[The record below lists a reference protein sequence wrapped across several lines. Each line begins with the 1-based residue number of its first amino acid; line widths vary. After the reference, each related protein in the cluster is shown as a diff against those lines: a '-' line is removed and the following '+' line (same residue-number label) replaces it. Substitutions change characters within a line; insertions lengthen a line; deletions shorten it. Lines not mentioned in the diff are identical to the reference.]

1 MITAWRFARPAGII
15 LVCLGSLQ
23 MAYATGKNPHK
34 KKVQPQLPA
43 LPSGPT
49 GPLQQIPL
57 DAMAPVAPQI
67 TYERGQLTIVAA
79 NSSLQDILSA
89 VRKQTGAQIE
99 VPDARELVVTHLGP
113 GPAKE
118 IIAKLLN
125 GSRFNYVLLSSA
137 QDPSVL
143 TRVLLV
149 ARSSEAANA
158 AVPSQPTTPVDV
170 QASSDH
176 PAAAKAAVANSA
188 AASASNNVSDGSN
201 GDQGSTTPEQSGM
214 TAADLQALME
224 KNERQHLQQQ
234 SRAQPVSEP
243 AFSVPEING
252 ATGWDALALLASA
265 ILIIRG
271 RREV

>member
-1 MITAWRFARPAGII
+1 MFLCI
-15 LVCLGSLQ
+15 GSLQ
-23 MAYATGKNPHK
+23 MAHAAGKNPHK

-43 LPSGPT
+43 LPYGST

-67 TYERGQLTIVAA
+67 TYENGQLTIVAA
-79 NSSLQDILSA
+79 NSSLEDILSA

-118 IIAKLLN
+118 IIAELLN
-125 GSRFNYVLLSSA
+125 GSRFNYVLLASP

-158 AVPSQPTTPVDV
+158 AAPSQPTTPVDV

-176 PAAAKAAVANSA
+176 PAAADAAVANGA
-188 AASASNNVSDGSN
+188 AASAANNVGAGSN
-201 GDQGSTTPEQSGM
+201 GDQASTPEQSGM
-214 TAADLQALME
+214 TAADPQALME

-234 SRAQPVSEP
+234 SREQPISEP
-243 AFSVPEING
+243 SIPSAPEIDG
-252 ATGWDALALLASA
+252 ASGLAALALVTCA